1 MRSVMLSAALS
12 AGLMMSAPVMAQ
24 NYNAPADAQID
35 ETQDA
40 MPALSSVAE
49 RLGDPQKQREIGLM
63 LQALSEVLLDLPI
76 APLAEA
82 AAEITGD
89 DPADVDPH
97 MTLRSVA
104 PQSSDI
110 PEKIGENVPRAMST
124 IASLAK
130 GLETMLPAL
139 RDMAARAEDIARD
152 QY

>member
-1 MRSVMLSAALS
+1 MRAVILSAALS
-12 AGLMMSAPVMAQ
+12 AGLMVSAPVMAQ
-24 NYNAPADAQID
+24 DYDAPTNDTVS
-35 ETQDA
+35 ETRG
-40 MPALSSVAE
+40 LSSVVDS
-49 RLGDPQKQREIGLM
+49 LGDPQKQREIGLM

-76 APLAEA
+76 APLAQA

-89 DPADVDPH
+89 DPDDVDPH

-110 PEKIGENVPRAMST
+110 PEKIGENVPRAMGT

-139 RDMAARAEDIARD
+139 REMASRVEEVARD
-152 QY
+152 EY